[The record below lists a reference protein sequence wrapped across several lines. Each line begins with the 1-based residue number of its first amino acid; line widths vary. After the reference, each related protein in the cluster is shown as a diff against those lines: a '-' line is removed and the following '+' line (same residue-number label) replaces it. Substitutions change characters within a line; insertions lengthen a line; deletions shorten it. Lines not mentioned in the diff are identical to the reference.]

1 MGSMNTTPNGCYV
14 NLSSA
19 RANQDSMRS
28 GRDQGRMLLLEPPM
42 EHWMEQRKNCSPPPF
57 LDSSKGCSPGRGLK
71 SSDPDKDMYIM
82 LDPDKFPAPH
92 LANIEED
99 YPLFP
104 KPFPAPETPQE
115 LMEFLSRSWSI
126 PSVDVA
132 RHVGYVIKAIEAG
145 PHHTSLEEP
154 TLETAPFTFA
164 SNLTSQLV
172 VDRLMAPT
180 SVSSA
185 IQLLVVLRI
194 VQLYKWNLTFLKALS
209 GSRILQALIKV
220 TPTVCPQ
227 PIVVLVLVTYVKWF
241 TYGNGTSCFVL

>member
-1 MGSMNTTPNGCYV
+1 
-14 NLSSA
+14 
-19 RANQDSMRS
+19 
-28 GRDQGRMLLLEPPM
+28 
-42 EHWMEQRKNCSPPPF
+42 
-57 LDSSKGCSPGRGLK
+57 
-71 SSDPDKDMYIM
+71 M

-194 VQLYKWNLTFLKALS
+194 VQVEPYLFES
-209 GSRILQALIKV
+209 
-220 TPTVCPQ
+220 
-227 PIVVLVLVTYVKWF
+227 IVGV
-241 TYGNGTSCFVL
+241 